1 MKSWRQMIQPLN
13 QRYAALTRR
22 ERLLVAAALALGP
35 LLIGNALLLDPQ
47 GARKRMLTESIN
59 RQNAA
64 VDQLQA
70 QVLSLQQQLKLDPD
84 AAKKAELA
92 ALQVEQ
98 DKLDEQVRAF
108 GAKLVRPDQ
117 MNGLL
122 ESLLARHAG
131 LRLLSLKTLAPVS
144 VLGEKSSDKAGEKTS
159 TNGKPSDSA
168 QDRVFDLYRH
178 GVEIRLEGDFGELQA
193 YLEQLEQLQQRLLW
207 GQLSYRVIDYPRAE
221 MRLTVYTLSADKAW
235 LAL

>member
-1 MKSWRQMIQPLN
+1 MKSWRQLMEPVN

-22 ERLLVAAALALGP
+22 ERLLVAGALVLGP

-47 GARKRMLTESIN
+47 ATRQRSLRESVG
-59 RQNAA
+59 RQSAA
-64 VDQLQA
+64 VDQLQT
-70 QVLSLQQQLKLDPD
+70 QVLSLQTQLKLDPD

-98 DKLDEQVRAF
+98 GKLDEQVRAF
-108 GAKLVRPDQ
+108 GTALVRPEQ

-122 ESLLARHAG
+122 ESLLAGHAG

-144 VLGEKSSDKAGEKTS
+144 VLGDKTDDA
-159 TNGKPSDSA
+159 GKPGQA
-168 QDRVFDLYRH
+168 KPERAFDLYRH
-178 GVEIRLEGDFGELQA
+178 GVEIHLEGSYGELQA

-207 GQLSYRVIDYPRAE
+207 GQLSYRVIEYPRAE
-221 MRLTVYTLSADKAW
+221 MQLTVYTLSPDKAW